1 MVILEFDGL
10 FRGVEGGAQASGKCG
25 FMCYGWLVRKGGR
38 IIAQGHGTYLRCDD
52 ATSNVA
58 EYLALIEGLEAL
70 WDMGFLEEHVLVI
83 GDAKTI
89 INQVKGIAR
98 SHVVRIRKLQSRA
111 RRIAKNFRD
120 IEFLWVPRR
129 ENHAADKLSRRALKQ
144 FKISPDLYR
153 EAIRTLDHER
163 RKAYNKARLLSIHDL
178 RIVTPQG
185 SVIQRY

>member
-10 FRGVEGGAQASGKCG
+10 FRGIEGGAHAANKCG
-25 FMCYGWLVRKGGR
+25 FMCYGWLVRKNGK
-38 IIAQGHGTYLRCDD
+38 IVAQGHGTYLRCDD

-70 WDMGFLEEHVLVI
+70 WDMALLEERVLVI

-89 INQVKGIAR
+89 INQMKGLSRA
-98 SHVVRIRKLQSRA
+98 HVTRIRKLQSRA
-111 RRIAKNFRD
+111 QRIAKNFRD

-153 EAIRTLDHER
+153 DAIRTLNHER
-163 RKAYNKARLLSIHDL
+163 RKAYGKARLLSVHDL
-178 RIVTPQG
+178 RILTPQG
-185 SVIQRY
+185 AILQRY